1 MDRSNIL
8 YTGVLSSGWKHE
20 KEEETVIS
28 VRVSQKGRGKT
39 EKLIVL
45 L

>member
-1 MDRSNIL
+1 
-8 YTGVLSSGWKHE
+8 
-20 KEEETVIS
+20 VIS

-45 L
+45 LWVLCCCSL